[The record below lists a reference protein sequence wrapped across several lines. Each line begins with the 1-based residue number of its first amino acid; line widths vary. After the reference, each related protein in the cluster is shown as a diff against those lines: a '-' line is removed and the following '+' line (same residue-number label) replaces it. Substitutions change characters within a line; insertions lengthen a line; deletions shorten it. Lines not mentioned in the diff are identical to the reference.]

1 VGPRTAPGYGPS
13 GPLNGT
19 VCAVRMLD
27 TEEGDAMPILWI
39 IIIVAVLLFL
49 FGGVG
54 YGRRDT
60 WGGYYGGGLG
70 FIGVILLV
78 LLVLWLLGVLR

>member
-1 VGPRTAPGYGPS
+1 
-13 GPLNGT
+13 
-19 VCAVRMLD
+19 
-27 TEEGDAMPILWI
+27 MPILWI

-78 LLVLWLLGVLR
+78 LLILWLLGVLK

>member
-1 VGPRTAPGYGPS
+1 
-13 GPLNGT
+13 
-19 VCAVRMLD
+19 
-27 TEEGDAMPILWI
+27 MPILWI
-39 IIIVAVLLFL
+39 IIIVCVLLLL

-78 LLVLWLLGVLR
+78 LLIPLAAWRPEVAGGGRALGCC